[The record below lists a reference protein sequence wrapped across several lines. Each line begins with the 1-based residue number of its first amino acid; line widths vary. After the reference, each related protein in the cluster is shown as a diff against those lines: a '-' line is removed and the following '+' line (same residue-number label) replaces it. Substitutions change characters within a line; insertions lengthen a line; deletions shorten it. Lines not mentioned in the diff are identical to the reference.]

1 MNPDDPRP
9 PQPHPDVPGTPGG
22 VTPGAHPPGG
32 DPRVGDAPV
41 DGPPDTQTPGA
52 QTPGGDPLVGDA
64 PTTPDPRVVDA
75 QADDVDRLASALLD
89 GDLGLDH
96 PAHQRTDVVARAAEL
111 GAARAT
117 VRDVGAA
124 DPAAR
129 ERALAA
135 ALAAFDEEAP
145 TASTSPERPPPP
157 VDARGPVPVPAPRPP
172 QPVDLAAQRRSR
184 AGRQGGRQGLPR
196 WLGAAA
202 AAVVVL
208 AGLVGLAALTSDSD
222 DADTA
227 MDTGAG
233 ETRESSGGDELGT
246 AAEDSAEAPSAAEPD
261 ESEAHRT
268 AVEAGD
274 LGMFPTGDALVE
286 HLRASVGDAAADPDL
301 EPEAGAPSD
310 DASNSL
316 GSFAACAGA
325 PPPPLDDPDATL
337 VLHGRA
343 VVDDEAVDVWAIDTD
358 RGRRIVAIDGTC
370 ELVLDRPIR

>member
-9 PQPHPDVPGTPGG
+9 PQPHPDVPDTPDTPGTPGG
-22 VTPGAHPPGG
+22 VTPDAQTPVDDLP
-32 DPRVGDAPV
+32 VGDAPSP
-41 DGPPDTQTPGA
+41 GPP
-52 QTPGGDPLVGDA
+52 
-64 PTTPDPRVVDA
+64 VVDA
-75 QADDVDRLASALLD
+75 QADDVDQLASALLD
-89 GDLGLDH
+89 GDLSLDH
-96 PAHQRTDVVARAAEL
+96 PARQRTDVVTRAAEI
-111 GAARAT
+111 GTARAT
-117 VRDVGAA
+117 VRDVPAA

-145 TASTSPERPPPP
+145 PASTSPERPPPP
-157 VDARGPVPVPAPRPP
+157 VDARGPLPVPAPRSP

-184 AGRQGGRQGLPR
+184 AGRPQGRQGLPR

-208 AGLVGLAALTSDSD
+208 AGLVGLAALTSDSE

-233 ETRESSGGDELGT
+233 ETQESSGGDDDLGT
-246 AAEDSAEAPSAAEPD
+246 AAEDNAEAPSAAEPD
-261 ESEAHRT
+261 ESESHRT

-274 LGMFPTGDALVE
+274 LGMFPTGDALVD
-286 HLRASVGDAAADPDL
+286 HLRAAVGGDDADLDL
-301 EPEAGAPSD
+301 EPEAGAPSGT
-310 DASNSL
+310 ASNTL
-316 GSFAACAGA
+316 GAFTACAGA

-343 VVDDEAVDVWAIDTD
+343 VVGDEAVDVWAIDTD
-358 RGRRIVAIDGTC
+358 RGRRIVAIDDAC
-370 ELVLDRPIR
+370 VLVLDRPIR

>member
-1 MNPDDPRP
+1 M
-9 PQPHPDVPGTPGG
+9 
-22 VTPGAHPPGG
+22 
-32 DPRVGDAPV
+32 GDAQ
-41 DGPPDTQTPGA
+41 G
-52 QTPGGDPLVGDA
+52 
-64 PTTPDPRVVDA
+64 
-75 QADDVDRLASALLD
+75 DDVDQLASALLD
-89 GDLGLDH
+89 GDLSLDH
-96 PAHQRTDVVARAAEL
+96 PAHQRTEVVARAAEL

-117 VRDVGAA
+117 MRDVGAA

-145 TASTSPERPPPP
+145 RPSASPDRPPPP
-157 VDARGPVPVPAPRPP
+157 VDARGPVLVPAPRPP

-184 AGRQGGRQGLPR
+184 AGRQGGRQSLPR

-208 AGLVGLAALTSDSD
+208 AGLVGLAALTSDTD

-233 ETRESSGGDELGT
+233 ETRESSGGDDELGT

-274 LGMFPTGDALVE
+274 LGMFPTGDALVD
-286 HLRASVGDAAADPDL
+286 HLRASVGDNGDNGTDGDNGADLDL
-301 EPEAGAPSD
+301 EPDAGAPSG

-358 RGRRIVAIDGTC
+358 RGRRVVAIDDTC